1 MLFEMKKITRRLSI
15 KVIRC
20 IPAFIVVLFCFV
32 SFSID
37 AQAQLCAREDG
48 NPQIIFKSTLST
60 LEYVREDS
68 SDELS
73 QKHSGMA
80 VSDVLGLA
88 GGNLDMTLSLEMS
101 GVAQNRGKNL
111 YCIQIKKVFADF
123 IANPVIYIASNF
135 ARGSCEYNAV
145 LKHEEL
151 HIDILER
158 AHDEGKGRARD
169 ALYEIIRERSA
180 LPYVSLGALD
190 KQKNM
195 IMHDIRAKLDVVM
208 HELQQDLFEK
218 QREIDTYQSYATI
231 LSQCKGWEKKL
242 NE

>member
-1 MLFEMKKITRRLSI
+1 MRGKTRKLSI
-15 KVIRC
+15 EVIKFT
-20 IPAFIVVLFCFV
+20 PTFFVFVLFCV
-32 SFSID
+32 SFSFD
-37 AQAQLCAREDG
+37 VQAQLCAREDR

-60 LEYVREDS
+60 LQYVREDS

-73 QKHSGMA
+73 KKHSDMA
-80 VSDVLGLA
+80 VTDVLGLA

-158 AHDEGKGRARD
+158 AHDEGKGRARE
-169 ALYEIIRERSA
+169 ALYKIIQERSA
-180 LPYVSLGALD
+180 LPFVSLRSLD
-190 KQKNM
+190 TQKKM
-195 IMHDIRAKLDVVM
+195 IMRDIQAKMDVVM
-208 HELQQDLFEK
+208 HDLQLDLFEK
-218 QREIDTYQSYATI
+218 QREIDTYESYATI